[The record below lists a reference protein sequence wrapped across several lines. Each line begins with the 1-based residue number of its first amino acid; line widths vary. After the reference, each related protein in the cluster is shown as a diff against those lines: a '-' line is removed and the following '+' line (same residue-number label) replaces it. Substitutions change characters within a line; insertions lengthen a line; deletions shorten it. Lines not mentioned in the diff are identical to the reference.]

1 MRTAGCSVTD
11 GGVRA
16 ALIEFTVNFG
26 DGGQLGCGYSTER
39 WQNKKVRNLF
49 LFFMSYICALRT
61 VTVIAVFIWG
71 VK

>member
-39 WQNKKVRNLF
+39 FKLLTK
-49 LFFMSYICALRT
+49 
-61 VTVIAVFIWG
+61 
-71 VK
+71 